1 MQRDNRFSR
10 LRVNRGKRNWADN
23 IDCAALMFY
32 WIRSLAAL
40 SSRVGTRPRKKS
52 SRCRRCATDSFP
64 SHGQKRAKR
73 ETTSLANRFHP
84 RFYSPFF
91 SSYVFHSIHIY
102 IYLLFVEKHI
112 RMKICPCKLSRW
124 KRLTF
129 TGRNLEEETWWK
141 WVKLVKDELFS
152 KEK

>member
-1 MQRDNRFSR
+1 MFTWIFLETKIDRRRRSSISIEIQERRLACATWQFSR

-91 SSYVFHSIHIY
+91 SSYVFHSIHIH
-102 IYLLFVEKHI
+102 LLVVEKYI
-112 RMKICPCKLSRW
+112 RMEICPCKLSRW
-124 KRLTF
+124 S
-129 TGRNLEEETWWK
+129 
-141 WVKLVKDELFS
+141 V
-152 KEK
+152 